1 MTMLPNYH
9 QFEGI
14 GWETGPTHNALD
26 YQGVKA
32 PHTKKP
38 LSEALLFGISGGL
51 VAGYFT
57 FEFPGYDPQFLFLNR
72 FSFDPVTV
80 IYERLG
86 IKATIKQT
94 DKPDKGLA
102 NLMAALDSGK
112 PAIVFVD
119 SYHMPYNNL
128 KPGKDDYG
136 SNTVVVYGYDG
147 NTVSLADRAK
157 VGLTVSADQLAVARA
172 RIKKDKHRVKTLAAP
187 DLDKLPAA
195 IKAGLESCVRNFTGD
210 PPVAPLKGK
219 FGLAAYHKW
228 ADLLTGTKE
237 KLSWVKYFP
246 AGARLYSALKNGY
259 QSIEHH
265 GTGGNSSRR
274 MYADFLDE
282 AAVILSTPDLK
293 DVSKQFRAAAKHWDA
308 LTRAMLPDSV
318 PALKETRD
326 LLNQNY
332 HLFMEQGGV
341 SLPERQ
347 QIGQRLQAL
356 RDAVAAEFP
365 MSDSE
370 VTVFREGLREQVM
383 KVHDAEKL
391 AAEALQA
398 AISFQLSAIS

>member
-9 QFEGI
+9 QFDGL
-14 GWETGPTHNALD
+14 GWETGPTRNALD

-32 PHTKKP
+32 PHTRKP
-38 LSEALLFGISGGL
+38 LSEALLFGISGGV

-72 FSFDPVTV
+72 FSFDPVQV

-86 IKATIKQT
+86 IKATVKQT

-102 NLMAALDSGK
+102 NLMAALDSGQ
-112 PAIVFVD
+112 PALVFVD

-136 SNTVVVYGYDG
+136 SNVVVVYGHDSQS
-147 NTVSLADRAK
+147 VHLADRAR
-157 VGLTVSADQLAVARA
+157 VGLTVTADQFAIARA
-172 RIKKDKHRVKTLAAP
+172 RIKKDKHRVKTLSAP

-195 IKAGLESCVRNFTGD
+195 VKAGLETCARNFTGA

-237 KLSWVKYFP
+237 KLSWGKYFP
-246 AGARLYSALKNGY
+246 AGARLYSALKHGY
-259 QSIEHH
+259 QSIENH
-265 GTGGNSSRR
+265 GTGGHASRR
-274 MYADFLDE
+274 MYAEFLDE
-282 AAVILSTPDLK
+282 AAAILSQPDLK
-293 DVSKQFRAAAKHWDA
+293 DVARQFRAAAKHWGA
-308 LTRAMLPDSV
+308 LTAAMLPDSV

-326 LLNQNY
+326 LLNHDYQV
-332 HLFMEQGGV
+332 FMEQGNAA
-341 SLPERQ
+341 LPERQ
-347 QIGQRLQAL
+347 KIGQRLQTL
-356 RDAVAAEFP
+356 RDAVAADFP

-370 VTVFREGLREQVM
+370 VTAFRENLRDQVM

-391 AAEALQA
+391 AAEALQ
-398 AISFQLSAIS
+398 SAIA